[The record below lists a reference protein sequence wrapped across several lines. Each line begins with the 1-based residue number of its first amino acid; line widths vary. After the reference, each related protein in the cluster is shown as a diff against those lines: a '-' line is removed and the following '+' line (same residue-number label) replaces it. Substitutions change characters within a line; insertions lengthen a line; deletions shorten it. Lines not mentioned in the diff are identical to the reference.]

1 MLKEMKNRF
10 TKYLTAQY
18 ENLSDKDLTLRIK
31 DTVDRVAPNTAF
43 SKQVLDEVTTEM
55 VQEGFSKAQILA
67 HLSMLDLE
75 ERT

>member
-1 MLKEMKNRF
+1 MKNRF

-18 ENLSDKDLTLRIK
+18 ENLSDKDLTFRIK
-31 DTVDRVAPNTAF
+31 ETTKRVAQNTAF

>member
-1 MLKEMKNRF
+1 MKNRF

-18 ENLSDKDLTLRIK
+18 ENLSDKDLTFRIK
-31 DTVDRVAPNTAF
+31 ETTKRVAQNTAF

-67 HLSMLDLE
+67 HLSMLDLG